1 MPGPEAMPAAAGA
14 DAADTHS
21 VADQVIAYYFHGTV
35 RCETC
40 LTIEQRAKAVI
51 EEQFGADLAAE
62 RMVFMPVDYDLPEN
76 ARYLTDYSLPCP
88 SLVLVRQADGKAGE
102 WKLLGDT
109 WQLVHEP
116 FQLDHYVE
124 TEMRNFLRGP
134 HLPAITTPLGRH
146 PLRNPVEPWNN
157 SSPASATPSKARP
170 PSPWA
175 PRSSGA
181 SSASS
186 SAPAI
191 SPASRS
197 SWVSSANKG
206 R

>member
-1 MPGPEAMPAAAGA
+1 MLAGLLGVTGLSLIKRAANPGGAQSSGACCPLMPGPEAMPAAAGA

-134 HLPAITTPLGRH
+134 HLPAITTPLG
-146 PLRNPVEPWNN
+146 
-157 SSPASATPSKARP
+157 
-170 PSPWA
+170 
-175 PRSSGA
+175 A
-181 SSASS
+181 SSA
-186 SAPAI
+186 PE
-191 SPASRS
+191 SR
-197 SWVSSANKG
+197 
-206 R
+206 